1 MKSTRQISTDILHA
15 VLEDGGYANLLL
27 NRSLS
32 CMEERRDRAFV
43 TNLVYGTL
51 HRLTPV
57 DYQLGFFLQKTIRS
71 KDAYLRTIL
80 RAAFYEILYTSV
92 KSHAVVNEYVNLG
105 KKKGNPG
112 WGKMINGVLR
122 NLLRKKE
129 ELKWPQFA
137 DEAAKAAFFASV
149 PHWLV
154 DFWKEERGVETA
166 EKLIRNIDEE
176 RYPVLRVNTL
186 KTDRASLKKKLME
199 CGVETTEGEL
209 SADALR
215 VGKGADLHRI
225 PEELRGSFTVQEESS
240 QLVATV
246 LSPRGGE
253 TVLDICAAPGGKT
266 THLAQKMGNRG
277 EIFASDLYDHKVAL
291 INENAARLGIDIIR
305 AEQKDGALWGKE
317 CSGRFDVVLLDAPCS
332 GLGVLNRRSDS
343 RLRKEAGDIRS
354 LAAIQKE
361 LLVSAYKALK
371 PGGRMVYSTCT
382 LSFEEN
388 QNQVQWFL
396 SEFPDMKSQ
405 AFDDR
410 IPGLN
415 EDEKAQAAQGALELL
430 PYVHQTDGFF
440 ISCFK
445 KDAE

>member
-1 MKSTRQISTDILHA
+1 
-15 VLEDGGYANLLL
+15 
-27 NRSLS
+27 
-32 CMEERRDRAFV
+32 
-43 TNLVYGTL
+43 
-51 HRLTPV
+51 
-57 DYQLGFFLQKTIRS
+57 
-71 KDAYLRTIL
+71 
-80 RAAFYEILYTSV
+80 
-92 KSHAVVNEYVNLG
+92 
-105 KKKGNPG
+105 
-112 WGKMINGVLR
+112 
-122 NLLRKKE
+122 
-129 ELKWPQFA
+129 
-137 DEAAKAAFFASV
+137 
-149 PHWLV
+149 
-154 DFWKEERGVETA
+154 
-166 EKLIRNIDEE
+166 
-176 RYPVLRVNTL
+176 
-186 KTDRASLKKKLME
+186 ME

-317 CSGRFDVVLLDAPCS
+317 CSGRFDAVLLDAPCS

-396 SEFPDMKSQ
+396 SEFPDMKAQ

-415 EDEKAQAAQGALELL
+415 EDEKAQAARGTLELL